1 MPAGIGGKGHIMSDA
16 FIIEVA
22 DEAAGIVVRQESERA
37 YRFHASLPRYYPLD
51 GKLFSAPRDAERT
64 ALAQLGRSGKQKA
77 RAA

>member
-1 MPAGIGGKGHIMSDA
+1 MSDA

-22 DEAAGIVVRQESERA
+22 DETAGIVVRQGGERS

-51 GKLFSAPRDAERT
+51 GKLFAAPRDAERA
-64 ALAQLGRSGKQKA
+64 ALAQFGRPGKQKA